1 MIVASKKF
9 DGILDNGIDLSRDS
23 SVAFVVINLSPLT
36 LGPQQCERARY
47 WPFSPFIGSTS
58 LGSSGWSFGWTS
70 ISLVGRSLLSIGGHV
85 ALLCFV
91 TQS

>member
-36 LGPQQCERARY
+36 LGPQQCERAR
-47 WPFSPFIGSTS
+47 
-58 LGSSGWSFGWTS
+58 
-70 ISLVGRSLLSIGGHV
+70 
-85 ALLCFV
+85 
-91 TQS
+91 